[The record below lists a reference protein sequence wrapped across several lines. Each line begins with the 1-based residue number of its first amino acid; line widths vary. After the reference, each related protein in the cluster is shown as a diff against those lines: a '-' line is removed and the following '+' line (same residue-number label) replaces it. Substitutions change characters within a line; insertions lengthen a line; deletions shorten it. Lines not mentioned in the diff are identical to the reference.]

1 MKTVTRF
8 GLGISVAVLA
18 AGLIGCGGSDAVGTS
33 AKSPPSADQ
42 APDFGGAATPTVQSE
57 GAQTGSFK
65 GEAPAAAP
73 PPPAAA
79 AEKSSSARR
88 AEAPVDRPGLGT
100 EWGET
105 RFSRISTVS
114 FVRAD
119 STTPFATTGVF
130 YNDEE
135 GARAMAS
142 SAGFRRSAGGLV
154 PIAGGAVTVGLR
166 EEGGRFL
173 GGYTASSKNFVV
185 GEAGQRYTIV
195 LRNNTDLRFE
205 VVMSVDGLD
214 VMDGKD
220 ASFRKRG
227 YIVDP
232 QSELEVDGFRQTTDT
247 VAAFRFGSV
256 RNSYANQKHGDTRN
270 VGVIGV
276 ALFNERGTNPFAF
289 AGDTRVREQANPF
302 PGQFASPP

>member
-8 GLGISVAVLA
+8 GLGLSMAVLA
-18 AGLIGCGGSDAVGTS
+18 AGLIGCGGDAVGTS
-33 AKSPPSADQ
+33 AKSPAAGS
-42 APDFGGAATPTVQSE
+42 PDFGAAQPSVESAPAPP
-57 GAQTGSFK
+57 GDFK
-65 GEAPAAAP
+65 AEAPAAP
-73 PPPAAA
+73 PPVAV
-79 AEKSSSARR
+79 AERSAGGAVSKRS
-88 AEAPVDRPGLGT
+88 AEAPVERPGLGT

-114 FVRAD
+114 FLRAD
-119 STTPFATTGVF
+119 STTPFAMTGLF
-130 YNDEE
+130 YNDEQ

-142 SAGFRRSAGGLV
+142 SAGFARSAGGLV
-154 PIAGGAVTVGLR
+154 PMAGGAVSVGLR

-173 GGYTASSKNFVV
+173 SGFTASGKNFVV

-220 ASFRKRG
+220 ASFKKRG

-232 QSELEVDGFRQTTDT
+232 RSELEVDGFRQTTDT

-270 VGVIGV
+270 VGVIGI
-276 ALFNERGTNPFAF
+276 ALFHERGTNPFGF
-289 AGDTRVREQANPF
+289 AGDTRTREQANPF